1 VSRVDALEKVKWIRA
16 IKKVGDVEISDP
28 VDGPM

>member
-16 IKKVGDVEISDP
+16 IKKVGNVEISDP
-28 VDGPM
+28 VDDPV